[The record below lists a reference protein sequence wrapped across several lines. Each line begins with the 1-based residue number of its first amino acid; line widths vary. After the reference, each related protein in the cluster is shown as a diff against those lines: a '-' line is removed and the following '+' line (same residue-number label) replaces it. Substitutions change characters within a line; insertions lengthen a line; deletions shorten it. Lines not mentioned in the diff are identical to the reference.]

1 MLKTR
6 TMAYPKERNPA
17 KKTKCPH
24 CNWTGSARGL
34 FGHVRMKHQG
44 MEELLNIRSENP
56 YVVEKTKA
64 LGSVKSKIHRTDI
77 KTQVFVIG
85 MIKLFEEYMK
95 MDDNLFPSRSSK
107 LNPRK

>member
-1 MLKTR
+1 
-6 TMAYPKERNPA
+6 
-17 KKTKCPH
+17 
-24 CNWTGSARGL
+24 
-34 FGHVRMKHQG
+34 MKHQG

-77 KTQVFVIG
+77 KTQAFVIG